1 MKTPKILES
10 SGCFYSDSDT
20 SDGSDDKQQ
29 TSMIST
35 AIIHTDEP
43 ADGDDQMI
51 VYMPQDV
58 IQGCV
63 DRGLLEGD
71 GPFGART
78 KQMLRK
84 QQWQAQNFEAM
95 ERLKGQFGRFFG
107 KGSKTMILG
116 RQKMCSGKRTTTR
129 KAKRILSQ

>member
-51 VYMPQDV
+51 FYMPQDA
-58 IQGCV
+58 IQDCV

-71 GPFGART
+71 VIFGART

-84 QQWQAQNFEAM
+84 RAM
-95 ERLKGQFGRFFG
+95 VAGQRTCERLKGQFGRLFG

-129 KAKRILSQ
+129 KAKRILSR